1 MVAIHRAHVNKTTT
15 KKMHRYTKDALLAL
29 ASLPSCQLRLDGI
42 DPVLLRDSVN
52 SDVEG
57 NIAIP
62 AVPSGRGSARKDV

>member
-42 DPVLLRDSVN
+42 DPVLLRYVATTLSEFLLFKPTMN
-52 SDVEG
+52 G
-57 NIAIP
+57 L
-62 AVPSGRGSARKDV
+62 RGL